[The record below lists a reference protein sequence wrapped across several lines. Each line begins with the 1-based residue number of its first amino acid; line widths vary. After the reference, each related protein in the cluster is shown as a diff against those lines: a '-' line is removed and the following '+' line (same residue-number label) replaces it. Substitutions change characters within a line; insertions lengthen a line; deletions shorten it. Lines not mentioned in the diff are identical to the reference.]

1 MMPWTEMIRMAPV
14 KIIFYDIDGTLID
27 PSTRCIS
34 PKTIQTIN
42 SLRQK
47 GIRQC
52 IVTGRPRASLP
63 DFGDLHFDAMV
74 TFNGAFCYT
83 DSEVIYSSPIDPTD
97 VAIVLQNASALG
109 RPVSIAVKD
118 RLAANGIDP
127 DLADYYRLAKLE
139 LTVADDFSSTCQED
153 IYQIMLGC
161 REPDHAAIIQGTSNV
176 QLAISWDRAVDVIP
190 KNSGKGRAVQQVLS
204 YFQLDP
210 SEALAFGDGHN
221 DIQMLQA
228 VGTGVAMG
236 NAAEPLKEIADDICA
251 PVSQDG
257 IYQYCLKQGL
267 I

>member
-1 MMPWTEMIRMAPV
+1 MMPQSEVMRMAPV
-14 KIIFYDIDGTLID
+14 KIVFYDIDGTLVD

-42 SLRQK
+42 TLRQK

-63 DFGDLHFDAMV
+63 DFGDLRFDAMV
-74 TFNGAFCYT
+74 TFNGSFCYT
-83 DSEVIYSSPIDPTD
+83 DREVIYSNPIDPAD
-97 VAIVLQNASALG
+97 VEIVLQNAAALG
-109 RPVSIAVKD
+109 RPVSVAVKD
-118 RLAANGIDP
+118 RLAANGMDP

-139 LTVADDFSSTCQED
+139 LTVAEDFSAACQED

-161 REPDHAAIIQGTSNV
+161 RESDHAAIIQGTSNV
-176 QLAISWDRAVDVIP
+176 QLAVSWDRAVDVIP
-190 KNSGKGRAVQQVLS
+190 KISGKGRAVQKILS
-204 YFQLDP
+204 YFQLDA

-221 DIQMLQA
+221 DIEMLQV

-236 NAAEPLKEIADDICA
+236 NAAEPLKAIADDICA

-257 IYQYCLKQGL
+257 IYRYFADRGL
-267 I
+267 V